1 MSDYRFP
8 VPGSTPP
15 DPDSEPGSE
24 SRDAGREP
32 RESDLGS
39 EDAGLE
45 SRDPGPGSEDSGR
58 ESQDSGLGS
67 RDLGLE
73 SRDPG
78 LGSEDAGLGTHESGP
93 EPEGVGPG
101 SQEPGSETQDS
112 ESESQSAGG
121 GVWARL
127 RKLDT
132 RKPRPKAQDPGP
144 KTQDSAPSLLQRLA
158 GLERR
163 RVPSHVF
170 LIESGRLLY
179 GRFIGEE
186 PPLTLMEYHER
197 PLPPGL
203 WPDGPLGGPARDPAA
218 LAEVVKELVDAAS
231 TRPTEASLVVP
242 DAWLRLAFTELNE
255 LPRAGEERDAVLRWK
270 LKGLTPFRV
279 DELRVEAAPMT
290 VPGAA
295 KATAKA
301 DADADDDTEETEAQR
316 VLIGFGVDRLL
327 SQLEEVFAGA
337 GVRVGQLVNSGLAL
351 GSLAGVLDRAGAL
364 TALVYVRPEGYG
376 LAFQHR
382 DALLFHRVKLRGGDT
397 DILGQVHRDLMLTR
411 SYLEENFPA
420 LKLDALL
427 LLAPEGEQFR
437 WMQWLDDGFEREPR
451 ALGPEDLPVAVRDA
465 APENWLD
472 AAPMLGAALGEY

>member
-1 MSDYRFP
+1 MSDFRFP
-8 VPGSTPP
+8 APGSTPP
-15 DPDSEPGSE
+15 DPDSEVGSE
-24 SRDAGREP
+24 SRD
-32 RESDLGS
+32 SDL
-39 EDAGLE
+39 EP
-45 SRDPGPGSEDSGR
+45 RDPGPGSEDASPEPR
-58 ESQDSGLGS
+58 ES
-67 RDLGLE
+67 GLE
-73 SRDPG
+73 P
-78 LGSEDAGLGTHESGP
+78 EDAALESE
-93 EPEGVGPG
+93 EPDSASRE
-101 SQEPGSETQDS
+101 S
-112 ESESQSAGG
+112 ESESRSSGG

-132 RKPRPKAQDPGP
+132 RKPRPEAQDPGP
-144 KTQDSAPSLLQRLA
+144 KTQDPGSTSQDSTPTWLQRIA

-170 LIESGRLLY
+170 MIESGRLLY
-179 GRFIGEE
+179 GRFTGDA
-186 PPLTLMEYHER
+186 PPLTLTEFHER
-197 PLPPGL
+197 ALPAGL

-218 LAEVVKELVDAAS
+218 LAEAVKELVGAAS
-231 TRPTEASLVVP
+231 TRLTEASLVVP
-242 DAWLRLAFTELNE
+242 DSWLRLAFTELNE

-270 LKGLTPFRV
+270 LKGLTPFRI
-279 DELRVEAAPMT
+279 DELRVEAAPMA

-295 KATAKA
+295 KTKGKARA
-301 DADADDDTEETEAQR
+301 DADAGDDTEDSEDTEAQR

-351 GSLAGVLDRAGAL
+351 GSLAGALGRDGTL

-420 LKLDALL
+420 LQLDALL
-427 LLAPEGEQFR
+427 LLAPESERFR
-437 WMQWLDDGFEREPR
+437 WMQWLGDGFEREPLV
-451 ALGPEDLPVAVRDA
+451 LGPEDLPIAVRDA

>member
-1 MSDYRFP
+1 MSDFRFP
-8 VPGSTPP
+8 APGSTPP
-15 DPDSEPGSE
+15 DSDSEVGSESRDSELEPRDPGLESEDTGRESHDTGLGSQDADLGAEDADLETRDTGLGSEDASPEPRESGLEPEDAGLEADEPGSE
-24 SRDAGREP
+24 SRE
-32 RESDLGS
+32 
-39 EDAGLE
+39 
-45 SRDPGPGSEDSGR
+45 
-58 ESQDSGLGS
+58 
-67 RDLGLE
+67 
-73 SRDPG
+73 
-78 LGSEDAGLGTHESGP
+78 
-93 EPEGVGPG
+93 
-101 SQEPGSETQDS
+101 S
-112 ESESQSAGG
+112 ESESRSPGG

-132 RKPRPKAQDPGP
+132 RKPRPEAQEPGP
-144 KTQDSAPSLLQRLA
+144 ETQGSAPTLLQRLA

-170 LIESGRLLY
+170 MIESGRLLY
-179 GRFIGEE
+179 GRFTGEA
-186 PPLTLMEYHER
+186 PPLTLIEFHER
-197 PLPPGL
+197 SLPAGL

-218 LAEVVKELVDAAS
+218 LAEAVKELVGAAS

-242 DAWLRLAFTELNE
+242 DSWLRLAFTELNE

-279 DELRVEAAPMT
+279 DELRVEATPM
-290 VPGAA
+290 VMPGATKA
-295 KATAKA
+295 KGKAKGKAKA
-301 DADADDDTEETEAQR
+301 DVDTDDDTEDTEAQR

-351 GSLAGVLDRAGAL
+351 GSLAGALDRDGTL

-420 LKLDALL
+420 LELDALL
-427 LLAPEGEQFR
+427 LLAPESERFR
-437 WMQWLDDGFEREPR
+437 WMQWLGDGFEREPLV
-451 ALGPEDLPVAVRDA
+451 LGPEDLPVAVRDA
-465 APENWLD
+465 VPENWLD

>member
-15 DPDSEPGSE
+15 DPDSELGSE
-24 SRDAGREP
+24 SRDASLEP
-32 RESDLGS
+32 REPDLGS
-39 EDAGLE
+39 KDAGLE
-45 SRDPGPGSEDSGR
+45 SRDPGPGFEDSGR
-58 ESQDSGLGS
+58 ESQDS
-67 RDLGLE
+67 
-73 SRDPG
+73 
-78 LGSEDAGLGTHESGP
+78 
-93 EPEGVGPG
+93 
-101 SQEPGSETQDS
+101 
-112 ESESQSAGG
+112 ESESRSAGG

-132 RKPRPKAQDPGP
+132 RKPRPETQDART
-144 KTQDSAPSLLQRLA
+144 KTQDREPSWVQRLA

-179 GRFIGEE
+179 GRFTGEE

-218 LAEVVKELVDAAS
+218 LAEVVKELVGAAS

-242 DAWLRLAFTELNE
+242 DSWLRLAFAELNE

-295 KATAKA
+295 KAKAKAKA

-351 GSLAGVLDRAGAL
+351 GSLAGALDRGGAL

-420 LKLDALL
+420 LELDALL
-427 LLAPEGEQFR
+427 LLAPEGERFR
-437 WMQWLDDGFEREPR
+437 WMQWLGDGFEREPL

>member
-1 MSDYRFP
+1 MSDFRFP
-8 VPGSTPP
+8 APGSTPP
-15 DPDSEPGSE
+15 DPDSEASSE
-24 SRDAGREP
+24 SRDT
-32 RESDLGS
+32 
-39 EDAGLE
+39 
-45 SRDPGPGSEDSGR
+45 
-58 ESQDSGLGS
+58 
-67 RDLGLE
+67 
-73 SRDPG
+73 G
-78 LGSEDAGLGTHESGP
+78 LGSEDASPEPRESGL
-93 EPEGVGPG
+93 EPEDAALESEEAG
-101 SQEPGSETQDS
+101 SGSRES
-112 ESESQSAGG
+112 ESESRSSGG

-132 RKPRPKAQDPGP
+132 RKPKPKAQDPGP
-144 KTQDSAPSLLQRLA
+144 KSQNAEPSLLHRLA

-163 RVPSHVF
+163 RVPTHVF
-170 LIESGRLLY
+170 MIESGRLLY
-179 GRFIGEE
+179 GRFTGEE

-218 LAEVVKELVDAAS
+218 LAEVVKELVGAAS
-231 TRPTEASLVVP
+231 TRPAEASLVVP
-242 DAWLRLAFTELNE
+242 DSWLRLAFTELND

-290 VPGAA
+290 LPGAA
-295 KATAKA
+295 KTKAKAKA
-301 DADADDDTEETEAQR
+301 DADTEADDDTQDAEAQR

-351 GSLAGVLDRAGAL
+351 GSLAGALDRDGTL

-420 LKLDALL
+420 LELDALL
-427 LLAPEGEQFR
+427 LLAPESERFR
-437 WMQWLDDGFEREPR
+437 WMQWLGDGFEREPV